1 VDQAYFIQLLI
12 GAVMLGLIYT
22 LTALG
27 FTLIFGISRVVNFAH
42 GEIYMVGAFVAYALV
57 SYGHLP
63 TFVAVI
69 LAAAV
74 VAVLGVVLEFLL
86 YRPIRPKQVGTVDEL
101 PTVMISVA
109 LIYIIPA
116 VVILIAGTTERA
128 LPHFIAGSVTL
139 GGAIISNERLLIVAI
154 GLAVF
159 VGLLFFI
166 WRHRDGR
173 AMVAISQ
180 DTEAALLQGVSHQR
194 IISLSFGLGFGLAA
208 IAGALLAPLYFIDT
222 HLGPAAL
229 LKTVIVVILGGIGS
243 VPGTIL
249 GGLILGFIDVFGQA
263 FLGGSLPTLVAFALV
278 MFILIIR
285 PRGLLG
291 HD

>member
-1 VDQAYFIQLLI
+1 MDQAYFIQLLI
-12 GAVMLGLIYT
+12 SALMLGLIYT
-22 LTALG
+22 LTAIG

-63 TFVAVI
+63 TFLALI
-69 LAAAV
+69 LAAAT
-74 VAVLGVVLEFLL
+74 VAVLGVVLEFLTF
-86 YRPIRPKQVGTVDEL
+86 RPIRPKQVGTVDEL
-101 PTVMISVA
+101 PNVIVSVA

-116 VVILIAGTTERA
+116 VVVLIAGTTERA
-128 LPHFIAGSVTL
+128 LPHLIAGSATL
-139 GGAIISNERLLIVAI
+139 GGAIIPNERLLIMVIA
-154 GLAVF
+154 LAVF
-159 VGLLFFI
+159 VGLLLFI

-173 AMVAISQ
+173 AMIAISQ

-222 HLGPAAL
+222 SIGPPAL

-243 VPGTIL
+243 VTGTIV

-278 MFILIIR
+278 IFIMIIR

>member
-1 VDQAYFIQLLI
+1 
-12 GAVMLGLIYT
+12 MLGLIYT

-42 GEIYMVGAFVAYALV
+42 GEIYMVGAFVAYSLV

-63 TFVAVI
+63 VV
-69 LAAAV
+69 LALLLAAV
-74 VAVLGVVLEFLL
+74 VVGVLGVVLEFLVF
-86 YRPIRPKQVGTVDEL
+86 RPIRPKQVGTIDEL
-101 PTVMISVA
+101 PNVIVSVA
-109 LIYIIPA
+109 LIYIIPTA
-116 VVILIAGTTERA
+116 VVLIAGTRERT
-128 LPHFIAGSVTL
+128 LPHLITGSVTL
-139 GGAIISNERLLIVAI
+139 GGAIISNERLLIMAVA
-154 GLAVF
+154 LAIF
-159 VGLLFFI
+159 VGLLLFI

-208 IAGALLAPLYFIDT
+208 IAGALLAPIYFIDVNM
-222 HLGPAAL
+222 GPPAL

-243 VPGTIL
+243 IPGTLL
-249 GGLILGFIDVFGQA
+249 GGLLLGFIDVFGQA
-263 FLGGSLPTLVAFALV
+263 YLGGSLPTLVAFALV
-278 MFILIIR
+278 ILIMLIR

>member
-1 VDQAYFIQLLI
+1 MDQAYFVQLLI
-12 GAVMLGLIYT
+12 NAVMLGLIYT

-42 GEIYMVGAFVAYALV
+42 GEIYMVGAFVAYSLV

-63 TFVAVI
+63 VV
-69 LAAAV
+69 LALLLAAV
-74 VAVLGVVLEFLL
+74 VVGVLGVVLEFLIF
-86 YRPIRPKQVGTVDEL
+86 RPIRPKQVGTIDEL
-101 PTVMISVA
+101 PNVIVSVA
-109 LIYIIPA
+109 LIYIIPTA
-116 VVILIAGTTERA
+116 VVLIAGTRERT
-128 LPHFIAGSVTL
+128 LPHLITGSVTL
-139 GGAIISNERLLIVAI
+139 GGAIISNERLLIMAVA
-154 GLAVF
+154 LAIF
-159 VGLLFFI
+159 VGLLLFI

-208 IAGALLAPLYFIDT
+208 IAGALLAPIYFIDVNM
-222 HLGPAAL
+222 GPPVL

-243 VPGTIL
+243 IPGTLL
-249 GGLILGFIDVFGQA
+249 GGLLVGFIDVFGQA
-263 FLGGSLPTLVAFALV
+263 YLGGSLPTLVAFALV
-278 MFILIIR
+278 ILIMLIR

>member
-12 GAVMLGLIYT
+12 SAVMLGLIYT
-22 LTALG
+22 LIALG

-42 GEIYMVGAFVAYALV
+42 GEIYMVGAFVAYSLV

-63 TFVAVI
+63 VVLAVI
-69 LAAAV
+69 V
-74 VAVLGVVLEFLL
+74 
-86 YRPIRPKQVGTVDEL
+86 
-101 PTVMISVA
+101 SVA
-109 LIYIIPA
+109 LIYIIPTA
-116 VVILIAGTTERA
+116 VVLIAGTTERT
-128 LPHFIAGSVTL
+128 LPHLIAGSVTL
-139 GGAIISNERLLIVAI
+139 GGAIISNERLLVMAI
-154 GLAVF
+154 ALAIF
-159 VGLLFFI
+159 VGLLLFI

-180 DTEAALLQGVSHQR
+180 DTEAALLQGVSQQR

-222 HLGPAAL
+222 SMGPPAL

-243 VPGTIL
+243 VPGTLL
-249 GGLILGFIDVFGQA
+249 GGLLLGFIDVFGQA

-278 MFILIIR
+278 IFIMLIR

>member
-12 GAVMLGLIYT
+12 SAVMLGLIYT
-22 LTALG
+22 LIALG

-42 GEIYMVGAFVAYALV
+42 GEIYMVGAFVAYSLV

-63 TFVAVI
+63 VV
-69 LAAAV
+69 LALLLAAV
-74 VAVLGVVLEFLL
+74 VVGVLGVVLEFLVF
-86 YRPIRPKQVGTVDEL
+86 RPIRPKQVGTIDEL
-101 PTVMISVA
+101 PNVIVSVA
-109 LIYIIPA
+109 LIYIIPTA
-116 VVILIAGTTERA
+116 VVLIAGTTERT
-128 LPHFIAGSVTL
+128 LPHLIAGSVTL
-139 GGAIISNERLLIVAI
+139 GGAIISNERLLVMAI
-154 GLAVF
+154 ALAIF
-159 VGLLFFI
+159 VGLLLFI

-180 DTEAALLQGVSHQR
+180 DTEAALLQGVSQQR

-222 HLGPAAL
+222 SMGPPAL

-243 VPGTIL
+243 VPGTLL
-249 GGLILGFIDVFGQA
+249 GGLLLGFIDVFGQA

-278 MFILIIR
+278 IFIMLIR